1 MIEIKDYGYNYNVFF
16 TGSTDNFHKFFNLM
30 INIPDAKKLLK
41 GKKGWKMPKCYLP
54 ELEKEFDVTFVPNPW
69 DNIGEG
75 MKLSPYCY
83 QKETI
88 KFGVDNGK
96 GLLILPCGSGK
107 TAILVGIYHELR
119 KNNLT
124 NKPGAIVVKASL
136 KYQWVKE
143 VEKFSHYIAKA
154 IDTPSKA
161 KKKFD
166 EQFENADLFIL
177 NYETLKN
184 EKVVQKLREKEIEI
198 MLFDEIHYINNFK
211 SARSKAAY
219 EFNDIKYIIGAT
231 ATPITNNPEN
241 LFGIF
246 NLIQKDLFHSYSKF
260 SKSYIKYAGYG
271 RVAGVKNEQHLR
283 DKIAPYVFIKSEE
296 DVADQLPTLVVNQ
309 IYCEMPPN
317 MWAINQKLFEDLD
330 ETRKEIETLEKR
342 YPNPKDLEVNEDY
355 QMATGK
361 VMAYQT
367 FLQELVDDPRL
378 LSDSDSEMA
387 KQYNCEDVSPK
398 LDTLINLVTEITDA
412 GSKVCI
418 FTKYQRM
425 QMLLK
430 HELES
435 QLGIK
440 CAIVNGTMDPEQRY
454 EQAYTLF
461 GDNDEY
467 KVLIG
472 TDAMAEGISLSKCN
486 YLIEYD
492 LADSYAIQT
501 QRHGRIKR
509 ANSVHKTGY
518 VYQII
523 CNESWDEIAA
533 KIIAKKENYDNVLI
547 QSLVGE

>member
-1 MIEIKDYGYNYNVFF
+1 MIEIKDYGHNYNVIYA
-16 TGSTDNFHKFFNLM
+16 GDKENYNNFFN
-30 INIPDAKKLLK
+30 IITSIADTKKLYK

-54 ELEKEFDVTFVPNPW
+54 ELEEKYKDIKFVNNPW

-88 KFGVDNGK
+88 KFGVDNEK

-119 KNNLT
+119 KNNYT
-124 NKPGAIVVKASL
+124 NKPGAIIVKASL

-143 VEKFSHYIAKA
+143 VEKFSHYRAKA

-166 EQFENADLFIL
+166 NQFEDADLFIL

-184 EKVVQKLREKEIEI
+184 EQVCSKLREKEIEV
-198 MLFDEIHYINNFK
+198 LLLDEIHYINNHK
-211 SARSKAAY
+211 SARAKAAY

-246 NLIQKDLFHSYSKF
+246 NLIQKDLFYSYSKF
-260 SKSYIKYAGYG
+260 AKSYIKYAGYG
-271 RVAGVKNEQHLR
+271 RVAGVKNEEHLKN
-283 DKIAPYVFIKSEE
+283 KIAPYVFIKSEE
-296 DVADQLPTLVVNQ
+296 DVADQLPSLVVNQ
-309 IYCEMPPN
+309 VHCEMPVN
-317 MWAINQKLFEDLD
+317 MYSLNMQLLEELD
-330 ETRKEIETLEKR
+330 AAREEVDMLERKFK
-342 YPNPKDLEVNEDY
+342 NPKDLEFNEEY
-355 QMATGK
+355 QKATGK
-361 VMAYQT
+361 IMAYQT

-378 LSDSDSEMA
+378 LSNSESEMA
-387 KQYNCEDVSPK
+387 KKYNCEDTSPK
-398 LDTLINLVTEITDA
+398 LEVLLNLVAEIIDS

-430 HELES
+430 EEIEKSLNTN
-435 QLGIK
+435 

-509 ANSVHKTGY
+509 ANSIHKTGY
-518 VYQII
+518 IYQII
-523 CNESWDEIAA
+523 CNESWDEIQQ
-533 KIIAKKENYDNVLI
+533 KIISKKENYDNVLI
-547 QSLVGE
+547 KDLI

>member
-1 MIEIKDYGYNYNVFF
+1 MIEIKDYGYNYNVYFAGEMESYF
-16 TGSTDNFHKFFNLM
+16 DFFNT
-30 INIPDAKKLLK
+30 ITKIPDAKKLK
-41 GKKGWKMPKCYLP
+41 NSKGWKMPKCYLP
-54 ELEKEFDVTFVPNPW
+54 ELEEKFNVSLIPNPW

-75 MKLSPYCY
+75 LKLSPYCY

-88 KFGVDNGK
+88 QFGVNNSK
-96 GLLILPCGSGK
+96 ALLILPCGAGK
-107 TAILVGIYHELR
+107 TPILVGIYHELR
-119 KNNLT
+119 KNELT
-124 NKPGAIVVKASL
+124 KKPGAIVVKASL

-143 VEKFSHYIAKA
+143 VEKFSDYVAKA

-166 EQFENADLFIL
+166 EQFENADLFVL

-184 EKVVQKLREKEIEI
+184 EKVVEKLREKDIEV
-198 MLFDEIHYINNFK
+198 MLYDEIHYINNHK
-211 SARSKAAY
+211 SARAKAAY
-219 EFNDIKYIIGAT
+219 EFNDVKYIIGAT

-246 NLIQKDLFHSYSKF
+246 NLIQKDLFHNFSKF

-271 RVAGVKNEQHLR
+271 RVAGCKNEQHLK

-309 IYCEMPPN
+309 IYCELPPQMATVN
-317 MWAINQKLFEDLD
+317 ANLFEELD
-330 ETRKEIETLEKR
+330 TTRKEIESLEKR
-342 YPNPKDLEVNEDY
+342 YPNPKDLESNEDY
-355 QMATGK
+355 QRATGM

-378 LSDSDSEMA
+378 LSDSESEMA
-387 KQYNCEDVSPK
+387 KQYECNTTSPK
-398 LDTLINLVTEITDA
+398 LETLMNLVAEITDS

-425 QMLLK
+425 QKILK
-430 HELES
+430 QELEDS
-435 QLGIK
+435 LGFK
-440 CAIVNGTMDPEQRY
+440 CAIVNGTMSPEERY

-461 GDNDEY
+461 GDDDEY

-509 ANSVHKTGY
+509 ANSIHKTGY

-523 CNESWDEIAA
+523 ARESWDEVAQ
-533 KIIAKKENYDNVLI
+533 KIIAKKENYDNNLI
-547 QSLVGE
+547 QELAEG

>member
-1 MIEIKDYGYNYNVFF
+1 M
-16 TGSTDNFHKFFNLM
+16 
-30 INIPDAKKLLK
+30 
-41 GKKGWKMPKCYLP
+41 
-54 ELEKEFDVTFVPNPW
+54 
-69 DNIGEG
+69 
-75 MKLSPYCY
+75 
-83 QKETI
+83 
-88 KFGVDNGK
+88 
-96 GLLILPCGSGK
+96 
-107 TAILVGIYHELR
+107 VGIYHELR

-124 NKPGAIVVKASL
+124 VKPGAIVVKASL

-143 VEKFSHYIAKA
+143 VEKFSHYRVKA

-166 EQFENADLFIL
+166 NQFEDADLFIL

-184 EKVVQKLREKEIEI
+184 DKVCQKLREKEVEV
-198 MLFDEIHYINNFK
+198 MLFDEIHYINNHK
-211 SARSKAAY
+211 SARSKAAFA
-219 EFNDIKYIIGAT
+219 FNDLRFLIGAT

-246 NLIQKDLFHSYSKF
+246 NLIEKDLFKSYSKF
-260 SKSYIKYAGYG
+260 SSNYIKYAGYG
-271 RVAGVKNEQHLR
+271 RVAGCKNEDHLR
-283 DKIAPYVFIKSEE
+283 KQIAPYTFIKSEE

-309 IYCEMPPN
+309 VYCEMSSA
-317 MWAINQKLFEDLD
+317 MSEINTKLFADLEDV
-330 ETRKEIETLEKR
+330 RYEIEVLEKR
-342 YPNPKDLEVNEDY
+342 FKNPKELEVNEDY
-355 QMATGK
+355 QLATGK

-378 LSDSDSEMA
+378 LSNSDSNMA
-387 KQYNCEDVSPK
+387 KQYVQEQMPVSEK
-398 LDTLINLVTEITDA
+398 MITLLNLISEIIDSGA
-412 GSKVCI
+412 KVCV

-430 HELES
+430 EE
-435 QLGIK
+435 IETAFDTK

-509 ANSVHKTGY
+509 ANSIHKTGY

-523 CNESWDEIAA
+523 CKDSWDEIAQ
-533 KIIAKKENYDNVLI
+533 KIITKKENYDNTLI
-547 QSLVGE
+547 QSLGSE